1 MYGRR
6 LLVPATGKG
15 LGIAPRMSP
24 QNPVGGDHKH
34 QGGGQEDD
42 QSGDIAEEIHNNPFN
57 EDNALIV
64 TGSAPRY
71 TVKLTIA

>member
-1 MYGRR
+1 
-6 LLVPATGKG
+6 
-15 LGIAPRMSP
+15 MSP
-24 QNPVGGDHKH
+24 QNPEGGDHKH